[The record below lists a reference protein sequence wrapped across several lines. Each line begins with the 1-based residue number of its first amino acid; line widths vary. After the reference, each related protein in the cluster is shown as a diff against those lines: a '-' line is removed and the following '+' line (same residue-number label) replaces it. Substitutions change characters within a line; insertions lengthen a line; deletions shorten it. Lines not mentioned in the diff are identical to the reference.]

1 MHHPPELG
9 SGWCHRD
16 LFEGSEFCLLTEKVP
31 THLSAAKMNEPLE
44 YPRTGRGTVR
54 RGSSSC
60 HNIIIIMWTLKSI
73 FFVLVVKATVAMT
86 FATAFSPLSTSPS
99 KYNSAS
105 SRAVSPIALHY
116 SRGYNDNV
124 DVDVTD
130 TPMFPLT
137 TTTRSSVERRPSPV
151 IALQSIEDYR
161 KHVLCDI
168 DGNDYY
174 SYNRDRNHKND
185 TYDQLCIVRFSA
197 PWCKA
202 CKATNVAWER
212 MTTKLTSHTI
222 ASSTNNNNLGPP
234 LLRFYEVV
242 IGPAGSSSV
251 ALKDMLGVDH
261 IPQGIIHHPS
271 RGLFGRKVDLN
282 RSNLSLLKK
291 QLLESN
297 SIDRLDTL
305 LRGMD

>member
-1 MHHPPELG
+1 
-9 SGWCHRD
+9 
-16 LFEGSEFCLLTEKVP
+16 
-31 THLSAAKMNEPLE
+31 
-44 YPRTGRGTVR
+44 
-54 RGSSSC
+54 
-60 HNIIIIMWTLKSI
+60 MWTLKSI
-73 FFVLVVKATVAMT
+73 FVLVVKATVAMT

-99 KYNSAS
+99 NYNSAS
-105 SRAVSPIALHY
+105 SRAVSPRSLDNIHCTSIALHY
-116 SRGYNDNV
+116 SRGYNDNF

-130 TPMFPLT
+130 TPIFPFT
-137 TTTRSSVERRPSPV
+137 TTTRTSVERRPSPV

-174 SYNRDRNHKND
+174 SYNRNNRDYKYD
-185 TYDQLCIVRFSA
+185 TNNDQLCIVRFSA

-212 MTTKLTSHTI
+212 MTTKLTSNTI
-222 ASSTNNNNLGPP
+222 ASSTNNSLGPP
-234 LLRFYEVV
+234 LRFYEVV

-291 QLLESN
+291 QLESN

>member
-1 MHHPPELG
+1 
-9 SGWCHRD
+9 
-16 LFEGSEFCLLTEKVP
+16 
-31 THLSAAKMNEPLE
+31 
-44 YPRTGRGTVR
+44 
-54 RGSSSC
+54 
-60 HNIIIIMWTLKSI
+60 MWTLKSI
-73 FFVLVVKATVAMT
+73 FVLVVKATVAMT
-86 FATAFSPLSTSPS
+86 FATAFSSLSTSPS

-105 SRAVSPIALHY
+105 SRAVSPSSLDNIHCTSIALHY
-116 SRGYNDNV
+116 SRGYNDNF

-130 TPMFPLT
+130 TPIFPLT
-137 TTTRSSVERRPSPV
+137 SSRRPSPV

-174 SYNRDRNHKND
+174 SYNRDHKND

-222 ASSTNNNNLGPP
+222 ASPTNNNISPP

-242 IGPAGSSSV
+242 IGPAGSSSI

-282 RSNLSLLKK
+282 RSNLSLLRK
-291 QLLESN
+291 QLESN
-297 SIDRLDTL
+297 SIDRIDTL

>member
-1 MHHPPELG
+1 MRWF
-9 SGWCHRD
+9 S
-16 LFEGSEFCLLTEKVP
+16 
-31 THLSAAKMNEPLE
+31 N
-44 YPRTGRGTVR
+44 GRIKL
-54 RGSSSC
+54 
-60 HNIIIIMWTLKSI
+60 NITMWTLKSST
-73 FFVLVVKATVAMT
+73 FLLVVVATVA
-86 FATAFSPLSTSPS
+86 TALSPLSSSSIATNVRSNSSPRS
-99 KYNSAS
+99 LDNIHYAGM
-105 SRAVSPIALHY
+105 ALHY
-116 SRGYNDNV
+116 SHDYNDKF
-124 DVDVTD
+124 DIDVTD
-130 TPMFPLT
+130 TPIFPLT
-137 TTTRSSVERRPSPV
+137 TTRSRVVERKASPV

-168 DGNDYY
+168 DGNN
-174 SYNRDRNHKND
+174 YNNSNNKID
-185 TYDQLCIVRFSA
+185 TNDQLCIVRFSA

-212 MTTKLTSHTI
+212 MTTKLTSLTI
-222 ASSTNNNNLGPP
+222 ASSNNNTNISPP
-234 LLRFYEVV
+234 FRFYEVV

-251 ALKDMLGVDH
+251 ALKDMLGVDR

-297 SIDRLDTL
+297 SIDRIDIL

>member
-1 MHHPPELG
+1 
-9 SGWCHRD
+9 
-16 LFEGSEFCLLTEKVP
+16 
-31 THLSAAKMNEPLE
+31 
-44 YPRTGRGTVR
+44 
-54 RGSSSC
+54 
-60 HNIIIIMWTLKSI
+60 MWTLKSI
-73 FFVLVVKATVAMT
+73 FLLVVVATVA
-86 FATAFSPLSTSPS
+86 TALSPMSSS
-99 KYNSAS
+99 SIANVRSNCNSAS
-105 SRAVSPIALHY
+105 FRAASPRSLLHY
-116 SRGYNDNV
+116 SHGGYNDKF
-124 DVDVTD
+124 DIDVTD
-130 TPMFPLT
+130 TPIFPLT
-137 TTTRSSVERRPSPV
+137 TTRSRVVERRASPV

-168 DGNDYY
+168 DGNVGYHDNNNNN
-174 SYNRDRNHKND
+174 SNNQIVD
-185 TYDQLCIVRFSA
+185 TNDQLCIVRFSA

-212 MTTKLTSHTI
+212 MTTKLTSPNI
-222 ASSTNNNNLGPP
+222 ASSNNNTNICPP
-234 LLRFYEVV
+234 MRFYEVV

-291 QLLESN
+291 QLLESH
-297 SIDRLDTL
+297 SIDRIDIL

>member
-1 MHHPPELG
+1 LENQIN
-9 SGWCHRD
+9 SGQLILKKQFIYKNNLKTILD
-16 LFEGSEFCLLTEKVP
+16 DIKAPIEMDM
-31 THLSAAKMNEPLE
+31 LS
-44 YPRTGRGTVR
+44 
-54 RGSSSC
+54 
-60 HNIIIIMWTLKSI
+60 I
-73 FFVLVVKATVAMT
+73 
-86 FATAFSPLSTSPS
+86 
-99 KYNSAS
+99 
-105 SRAVSPIALHY
+105 
-116 SRGYNDNV
+116 
-124 DVDVTD
+124 
-130 TPMFPLT
+130 
-137 TTTRSSVERRPSPV
+137 
-151 IALQSIEDYR
+151 
-161 KHVLCDI
+161 DI

>member
-1 MHHPPELG
+1 
-9 SGWCHRD
+9 
-16 LFEGSEFCLLTEKVP
+16 
-31 THLSAAKMNEPLE
+31 
-44 YPRTGRGTVR
+44 
-54 RGSSSC
+54 
-60 HNIIIIMWTLKSI
+60 MWTLKSI
-73 FFVLVVKATVAMT
+73 FVLLVKATVAMT
-86 FATAFSPLSTSPS
+86 FATAFSPLSTSPCN
-99 KYNSAS
+99 YNSAS
-105 SRAVSPIALHY
+105 SRADY

-130 TPMFPLT
+130 TPIFPLT
-137 TTTRSSVERRPSPV
+137 TTTRLIVERRPSPV

-168 DGNDYY
+168 DD
-174 SYNRDRNHKND
+174 HKND
-185 TYDQLCIVRFSA
+185 TNNDQLCIVRFSA
-197 PWCKA
+197 PWCLH

-222 ASSTNNNNLGPP
+222 ASSTNNNIGPP
-234 LLRFYEVV
+234 FRFYEVV

-291 QLLESN
+291 QLESN

>member
-1 MHHPPELG
+1 
-9 SGWCHRD
+9 
-16 LFEGSEFCLLTEKVP
+16 
-31 THLSAAKMNEPLE
+31 
-44 YPRTGRGTVR
+44 
-54 RGSSSC
+54 
-60 HNIIIIMWTLKSI
+60 MWTLKSI
-73 FFVLVVKATVAMT
+73 FVLVVKATVAMT

-99 KYNSAS
+99 NYKSAS
-105 SRAVSPIALHY
+105 SRAVSPRSLDNIRCTSALHY

-130 TPMFPLT
+130 TPIFPLT
-137 TTTRSSVERRPSPV
+137 TTTRLIVERRPSPV

-161 KHVLCDI
+161 KHVLRD
-168 DGNDYY
+168 N
-174 SYNRDRNHKND
+174 SYNRDHKND
-185 TYDQLCIVRFSA
+185 TNNDQLCIVRFSA

-222 ASSTNNNNLGPP
+222 ASSTNNNIGPP
-234 LLRFYEVV
+234 FRFYEVV

-291 QLLESN
+291 QLESN